1 MKKFAFKNTESIADA
16 ALLLK
21 SDNAAVLAGGTD
33 ILNLLK
39 ADALS
44 QSPELLVNI
53 KNIPG
58 LDTISEDTGGLTIGA
73 LTRLNDIASSE
84 VIISKYPALAE
95 AAGSIAAPAIRNMA
109 TIAGNLCQEVQ
120 CWYFRRS
127 FLTGNT
133 FDCLRKGGKQ
143 CYAVSGDNRYHAI
156 LGGKGCFAV
165 CPSDMA
171 IVLIALGAKIIT
183 SKRSIPIE
191 DFFEPLGNILDIDEI
206 ITRIEIPG
214 TSSGTRQKF
223 LKFTIRPA
231 LDFSIVST
239 AAVITT
245 NDGRVTESK
254 IVLGAVSPSPC
265 RAAGAEESL
274 KGKPISQSTA
284 EEAAAEAVRD
294 TSPLSK
300 NRYKIQ
306 IAKTLVK
313 RAVLACIPSQAV

>member
-1 MKKFAFKNTESIADA
+1 MKKFAFKNTESVAGA
-16 ALLLK
+16 ASLLK
-21 SDNAAVLAGGTD
+21 SGNAAVLAGGID

-39 ADALS
+39 TESFS
-44 QSPELLVNI
+44 QSPALLVNI

-58 LDTISEDTGGLTIGA
+58 LDTISETSDGLKIGA
-73 LTRLNDIASSE
+73 LARINTIASSE
-84 VIISKYPALAE
+84 LIKAEYPALAE

-165 CPSDMA
+165 CPSDIA
-171 IVLIALGAKIIT
+171 VVLTALDTTIIT
-183 SKRSIPIE
+183 SKRSIPIG
-191 DFFEPLGNILDIDEI
+191 DFFETTGNILEGDEI
-206 ITRIEIPG
+206 ITGIEVPD
-214 TSSGTRQKF
+214 TPPGTRQKF
-223 LKFTIRPA
+223 LKFTLRPA
-231 LDFSIVST
+231 LDFSIVS
-239 AAVITT
+239 AAVMITT
-245 NDGRVTESK
+245 NDGRVTESR
-254 IVLGAVSPSPC
+254 IVLGAVAPLPY

-274 KGKPISQSTA
+274 KGKSISQSTA

-294 TSPLSK
+294 ASPLSK

-313 RAVLACIPSQAV
+313 RAVLACIPSETG